1 MRMRGRIGCLTVL
14 LLLLVTGCSS
24 LRGPTDDDHAGLE
37 LPSFLNPIAHA
48 VAVGIEMAGIGII
61 LLGAI
66 FASFI
71 FVREWMGG
79 ERFAFVY
86 RRYRERLGQAIL
98 LGLEFLVAGDI
109 IGTVAVELT
118 YRNVGTLGAIVLI
131 RTFLSVTLEV
141 ETQGR
146 WPWEPCPEDVQ
157 CLARGDRQGRA
168 EPMRRRASAL

>member
-1 MRMRGRIGCLTVL
+1 MRGRICCLVVL
-14 LLLLVTGCSS
+14 LLLFVTGCSS
-24 LRGPTDDDHAGLE
+24 LREPASEDGAGLR
-37 LPSFLNPIAHA
+37 LPSFLNPLAHA

-61 LLGAI
+61 LVGAI
-66 FASFI
+66 IASFG
-71 FVREWMGG
+71 FVREWVSGAL
-79 ERFAFVY
+79 FTAIY

-118 YRNVGTLGAIVLI
+118 YRNVGTLAAIVVI
-131 RTFLSVTLEV
+131 RTFLSVALEV

-157 CLARGDRQGRA
+157 CLPRGDRSCRT
-168 EPMRRRASAL
+168 